1 MEELRKKVE
10 TAMALIRK
18 NYTAIV
24 VNGRIPKQYVKA
36 YKGLLQKY
44 DDLLSEYVFR
54 TVTND
59 WAIGDMNTHEN
70 VFVQEYMRLISQH
83 AEEIKKA
90 LQKGSMD
97 ELDTILEKLSD
108 QFCKTMNDTHIQ
120 WMRSEVV
127 RMGLVAAEN

>member
-1 MEELRKKVE
+1 M
-10 TAMALIRK
+10 
-18 NYTAIV
+18 
-24 VNGRIPKQYVKA
+24 
-36 YKGLLQKY
+36 
-44 DDLLSEYVFR
+44 FR

-59 WAIGDMNTHEN
+59 WAIGDLNTHEN
-70 VFVQEYMRLISQH
+70 VFVQEYIHLISQH

-108 QFCKTMNDTHIQ
+108 QFCKTMNDIHIQ
-120 WMRSEVV
+120 WMRSEIV